1 MKTYDFRIDPYA
13 ILNNYIEI
21 IKNKNVCINQKC
33 IFLGSILG
41 LHISSI
47 VKESD
52 FKIFLIIEDNLEIFR
67 LSMFLN
73 DYEDISIK
81 KRYFL

>member
-1 MKTYDFRIDPYA
+1 MILELIHMPYLII
-13 ILNNYIEI
+13 ILKSL
-21 IKNKNVCINQKC
+21 KNKNVCINQKC

-67 LSMFLN
+67 LSMF
-73 DYEDISIK
+73 K
-81 KRYFL
+81 